1 MRARPF
7 YERLVWA
14 SGEAG
19 VIVGKS
25 RKVLKKQ
32 SLTDSFSYV
41 ELKRNSKRR
50 RRGTII

>member
-1 MRARPF
+1 MRNRPF

-19 VIVGKS
+19 AVVGRP

-32 SLTDSFSYV
+32 V
-41 ELKRNSKRR
+41 
-50 RRGTII
+50 